1 MSKQAAIYSR
11 VSTDEQAKGYSLKTQ
26 IEACHTYAQER
37 GYTVVE
43 TFSDDYTGAA
53 IDRPE
58 LNKLRDFMARNP
70 LDVVIVYDIDRL
82 ARKSAYQVLIEEE
95 FKRAGTAIEFVMAQ
109 YEDTDEGRLQKQI
122 RGVIA
127 EYEKAKILERSKR
140 GKRGKAKSGFVL
152 TGARPPYG
160 YTVKS
165 EPHKAWL
172 EIDESEAGIVRMVY
186 DWYLNG
192 DEKGAPMSANSIA
205 KRMTQMGLPTRG
217 DNQAHFAKK
226 HGKGVWQRAMIIHI
240 LTNETYTG
248 TWYFGK
254 TKMIEDGK
262 QRESQSK
269 RGLGKQVARS
279 REEWIPVNVP
289 AIIDPE
295 TFALAQKRKVY
306 LTRLLGGH
314 AKFQYLMKSRLT
326 CAKCGYSMRGQFVH
340 GKNQYYLCNG
350 RRQIVCL
357 CDMPS
362 VRGDWVDALAWEW
375 AKMIIENPENLRAGL
390 DGVQNELQQAN
401 KALLD
406 RLSIIDEQ
414 MQEHQKQLDKLLDLY
429 LGGDFPKEVLTERKA
444 RLESMLANLRN
455 EQNDLARHIRKVTM
469 TDDQLSFIEAFCAKI
484 RHGLDTADFNTK
496 RQIIE
501 LLDIRGKIAFENNE
515 KVMYLKCLL
524 DTQQQ
529 QRLQIQISPLSNSH
543 EVNTIELTAR
553 LVLGQGLSLAESLFN
568 QAIKTK
574 QIA

>member
-1 MSKQAAIYSR
+1 MSKRAAIYSR
-11 VSTDEQAKGYSLKTQ
+11 VSTDEQAKGYSLQTQ
-26 IEACHTYAQER
+26 IEACHAYAKER
-37 GYTVVE
+37 GYTVLE

-58 LNKLRDFMARNP
+58 LNKLRDYIARNP

-95 FKRAGTAIEFVMAQ
+95 FKRAGVTIEFVMAQ

-160 YTVKS
+160 YKVKS

-172 EIDESEAGIVRMVY
+172 EIDEGEAAIVRMVY

-192 DEKGAPMSANSIA
+192 DEKGALMSANSIA
-205 KRMTQMGLPTRG
+205 KQLTSMSIPTRG

-226 HGKGVWQRAMIIHI
+226 HGRGVWQRAMIIHI

-254 TKMIEDGK
+254 TKMIDDGK
-262 QRESQSK
+262 HREQQPK
-269 RGLGKQVARS
+269 RGLGKQVARA

-295 TFALAQKRKVY
+295 TFALAQKRKTYNKRV
-306 LTRLLGGH
+306 LSGH
-314 AKFQYLMKSRLT
+314 TEHEYLMKSRLT
-326 CAKCGYSMRGQFVH
+326 CSKCGYSMRGH
-340 GKNQYYLCNG
+340 TIRGKNQYYYCKG
-350 RRQIVCL
+350 REQVIKL
-357 CDMPS
+357 CDMPG
-362 VRGDWVDALAWEW
+362 VRCDWVDALVWEW
-375 AKMIIENPENLRAGL
+375 AKLIIENPENLRVGL
-390 DGVQNELQQAN
+390 DGVQSELQQAN
-401 KALLD
+401 QALLD
-406 RLSIIDEQ
+406 RLAIIDEQ

-444 RLESMLANLRN
+444 RLESLLANLRK

-469 TDDQLSFIEAFCAKI
+469 TDDQLSYIEAFCAKI
-484 RHGLDTADFNTK
+484 RDGLDKADFNTK

-515 KVMYLKCLL
+515 KVLYIKCLIE
-524 DTQQQ
+524 TSPE
-529 QRLQIQISPLSNSH
+529 QRQVSRLLILPSSNIG
-543 EVNTIELTAR
+543 EI
-553 LVLGQGLSLAESLFN
+553 G
-568 QAIKTK
+568 
-574 QIA
+574 IATCVCR